1 MAERNEW
8 LTLLLDSMVSAAQNQ
23 PGYAREDL
31 DQFLDQFTVFAR
43 GEIGANGHSVE
54 AEGRVIRIGEAIVQ
68 ALEEVAMAERNPA
81 SSRWDEALACWRQ
94 AADELAAI
102 YVAAE
107 QEHSTPLAG
116 AAGSLE
122 LWINTVGEIYCVL
135 RVSLDPWADI
145 TGHSGDVVIRQLDA
159 LERRILRYW
168 QRNRY
173 QFYSLLGRRYSR
185 WAQFARRRGWVT
197 EADALD
203 FLVSRTRMRT
213 LAAYLRHGRRSIA
226 APPLPGETP
235 TAPTSAALSR
245 WADWWDRAGV
255 LGRLGIDGFY
265 YSTAGFGYRPARLVW
280 INLLVVFGF
289 GLLYWGLHLL
299 QFPNPSPD
307 PTAPANV
314 VIPDTFKGFLQAEYF
329 SALAFMLAALGEITP
344 VGTLGQ
350 FVIVLESIW
359 GFLMISVVIAT
370 VVNRNTTSPM

>member
-8 LTLLLDSMVSAAQNQ
+8 LTLLLDSMVNAAENQ

-31 DQFLDQFTVFAR
+31 DQLLDQFTAFAR
-43 GEIGANGHSVE
+43 GEIGGDGPE
-54 AEGRVIRIGEAIVQ
+54 AEGRVIRIGDAIVQ

-81 SSRWDEALACWRQ
+81 SSRWDEALSCWQQ

-107 QEHSTPLAG
+107 QEHSTPLAD

-122 LWINTVGEIYCVL
+122 LWINTVGEVYCVL

-145 TGHSGDVVIRQLDA
+145 SGHSGDVVIRQLDA
-159 LERRILRYW
+159 LEARILRYW

-213 LAAYLRHGRRSIA
+213 LAAYLRYGRRSIA

-235 TAPTSAALSR
+235 AVATAPPRSR
-245 WADWWDRAGV
+245 LADWWDRAGV
-255 LGRLGIDGFY
+255 LGRLGIDRFY
-265 YSTAGFGYRPARLVW
+265 YFTARFGYRPARLIW
-280 INLLVVFGF
+280 INVLVVLGF
-289 GLLYWGLHLL
+289 GLLYWRLHLL

-307 PTAPANV
+307 PNAPANL

-344 VGTLGQ
+344 IGTLGQ